1 VGAWQWFLISNRRRR
16 GFSTS
21 AAAAVFNCW
30 SSAYRAACRSASTPQ
45 IIRTTRHPEE
55 RVFHLTA
62 DNCYRVSRMDRFGL
76 FVGNVEPEVTTRAN
90 EDESERDIWRR
101 E

>member
-1 VGAWQWFLISNRRRR
+1 
-16 GFSTS
+16 
-21 AAAAVFNCW
+21 
-30 SSAYRAACRSASTPQ
+30 
-45 IIRTTRHPEE
+45 
-55 RVFHLTA
+55 
-62 DNCYRVSRMDRFGL
+62 MDRFGL